1 MVFTCLEWDFTL
13 KILFSYTNKILNSIF
28 ACFEIIEIELK
39 LNWIIE
45 LNWKNS
51 IFLALLI
58 LVIITYFI
66 SLSVASNVLFPILLH
81 KLYTG

>member
-1 MVFTCLEWDFTL
+1 MMVFTCLEWDFTL

-28 ACFEIIEIELK
+28 ACPAREV
-39 LNWIIE
+39 
-45 LNWKNS
+45 
-51 IFLALLI
+51 ALLI